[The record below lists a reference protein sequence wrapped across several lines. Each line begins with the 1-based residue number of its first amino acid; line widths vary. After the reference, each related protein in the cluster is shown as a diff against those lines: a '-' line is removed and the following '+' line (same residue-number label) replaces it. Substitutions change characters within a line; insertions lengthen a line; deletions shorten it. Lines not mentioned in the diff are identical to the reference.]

1 MRPQNAHPYT
11 YVMTW
16 ETWDSEVGSV
26 AMRPFIYAYIE
37 ALRPFR
43 LINVS
48 RAAFGGPP
56 AGAVAIV
63 FHVAGAFGCFLANQ
77 HDKWIPCN
85 ERSSCL

>member
-1 MRPQNAHPYT
+1 
-11 YVMTW
+11 MTW

-26 AMRPFIYAYIE
+26 AMRSFIYAYIE

-56 AGAVAIV
+56 AAAVAIV
-63 FHVAGAFGCFLANQ
+63 FHLAGAFGSLLVPE
-77 HDKWIPCN
+77 DEK
-85 ERSSCL
+85 

>member
-1 MRPQNAHPYT
+1 
-11 YVMTW
+11 MTW

-43 LINVS
+43 LVNVS

-56 AGAVAIV
+56 AAAVAIV
-63 FHVAGAFGCFLANQ
+63 FHVAGAFGSLLV
-77 HDKWIPCN
+77 HEDEK
-85 ERSSCL
+85 